1 MRLFSS
7 SSVLEEKKIIII
19 RIINK
24 IACGILSHCSHNA
37 QQLLGGDRPTAVLQE
52 RGLLGRP
59 GPPSPE
65 VIQYEEFVILVK
77 LDIKKLVDLVKLIEC
92 LFKFSSLY
100 LL

>member
-1 MRLFSS
+1 M
-7 SSVLEEKKIIII
+7 
-19 RIINK
+19 
-24 IACGILSHCSHNA
+24 IACWVLSHCSHDP
-37 QQLLGGDRPTAVLQE
+37 QQLLGGDRPTAVLQTE
-52 RGLLGRP
+52 SLVRLGWARLDHP
-59 GPPSPE
+59 AGE